1 MLLFSKSFRIILFV
15 SIRYHTKN
23 KKRRRLWQKDEVF
36 PVDENDDDVVVT
48 IEMDDGSEVTCEILT
63 IFDVKD
69 QDYIALLPYEENGKE
84 VTDDTVYIYRY
95 HEAEDGTPAL
105 ENIQSDE
112 EYEAVEE
119 RFDELLDEAEFDDMD

>member
-1 MLLFSKSFRIILFV
+1 MSNPNNVNNEDEIFDPQEMFV
-15 SIRYHTKN
+15 T
-23 KKRRRLWQKDEVF
+23 LDL
-36 PVDENDDDVVVT
+36 
-48 IEMDDGSEVTCEILT
+48 DDGSQLECQILT